1 MNLANLKRIGFG
13 IASLLIIGML
23 GLLSAGKGEA
33 QAEGAPQT
41 ESRIGDAWEYLIV
54 AGGNVNLD
62 ASGSGGRM
70 RKEPGPFARENYP
83 LQGNLDKL
91 GAKGW
96 ELIQISGSPGDPVF
110 YFKRRK

>member
-1 MNLANLKRIGFG
+1 MNLANLKRISFG

-33 QAEGAPQT
+33 QAEGRA
-41 ESRIGDAWEYLIV
+41 GDAWEYLIV
-54 AGGNVNLD
+54 AGGNVNFEG
-62 ASGSGGRM
+62 SSGGRM
-70 RKEPGPFARENYP
+70 RKEPGPFARENFP
-83 LQGNLDKL
+83 LEGNLDKL